1 MPMPSSGS
9 SLKGALVNRAW
20 IQWAALG
27 VDATVER
34 DDAVVDPEALIA
46 LTAELGDADARLRDL
61 STDWCVAYGRYVNG
75 SRLKQ
80 VCRELGTPAEAIGA
94 YVATVAASGG
104 PSWPM
109 ATQPRPEYRRRG
121 KARMDTATSLAR
133 LRIRLRAAF
142 GVNARADILATLLAA
157 SPHDLTAADLA
168 RATRFTKPNV
178 ASALDALILAGLV
191 MARPIA
197 NERRLG
203 LPPKLHVLPGLR
215 APVAQP
221 DWVSRFGVALEVHRF
236 AERDGMSTTVRAI
249 EARRLIEG
257 LARRMSA
264 ESIPM
269 PNLDANGDEFASA
282 FDRWLVDFVAWLW
295 AASRGPIGGARTEA

>member
-1 MPMPSSGS
+1 MASSGS
-9 SLKGALVNRAW
+9 SLQGALLDRAW

-27 VDATVER
+27 VDATVEP

-80 VCRELGTPAEAIGA
+80 VCRELGTPGDAIGE

-109 ATQPRPEYRRRG
+109 ATQPRPGYERRG

-142 GVNARADILATLLAA
+142 GVNARADILAALLAA

-191 MARPIA
+191 MARPVA
-197 NERRLG
+197 NERRVG
-203 LPPKLHVLPGLR
+203 LPPRIHLLPGLR
-215 APVAQP
+215 AAGRPAGLGLP
-221 DWVSRFGVALEVHRF
+221 
-236 AERDGMSTTVRAI
+236 I
-249 EARRLIEG
+249 RRC
-257 LARRMSA
+257 A
-264 ESIPM
+264 
-269 PNLDANGDEFASA
+269 
-282 FDRWLVDFVAWLW
+282 
-295 AASRGPIGGARTEA
+295 RGPSIRRTRRHVDDRPCDRGAPPHRRSGTADVGRGHADAEPRRDR

>member
-1 MPMPSSGS
+1 MPMASLGS
-9 SLKGALVNRAW
+9 SLRGALVDRAW

-80 VCRELGTPAEAIGA
+80 VCRELGTPGDAIGE

-104 PSWPM
+104 PAWPM
-109 ATQPRPEYRRRG
+109 ATQARPGYERRG

-142 GVNARADILATLLAA
+142 GVNARADVLAALLAA
-157 SPHDLTAADLA
+157 SPHYLTAADLA

-191 MARPIA
+191 TVRPVA
-197 NERRLG
+197 NERRIG
-203 LPPKLHVLPGLR
+203 LPPRIHILPQLR
-215 APVAQP
+215 PPVVQP
-221 DWVSRFGVALEVHRF
+221 DWVARFGVALEVHRF
-236 AERDGMSTTVRAI
+236 AERGGMSTTVRAI
-249 EARRLIEG
+249 EARRLTEG

-264 ESIPM
+264 EGMPT
-269 PNLDANGDEFASA
+269 PNLDATGDEFAHA
-282 FDRWLVDFVAWLW
+282 FDRWLVDFVEWLR
-295 AASRGPIGGARTEA
+295 APSRR

>member
-1 MPMPSSGS
+1 MASSGS
-9 SLKGALVNRAW
+9 ALHGALLDRAW

-80 VCRELGTPAEAIGA
+80 VRRELGTPGDAIGE

-109 ATQPRPEYRRRG
+109 ATQPRPGYQRRG

-142 GVNARADILATLLAA
+142 GVNARADVLAALLAA

-191 MARPIA
+191 VARPVA
-197 NERRLG
+197 NERRIG
-203 LPPKLHVLPGLR
+203 LPPRISLLPGLR
-215 APVAQP
+215 PPVAQP
-221 DWVSRFGVALEVHRF
+221 DWVARFGVALEVSRF
-236 AERDGMSTTVRAI
+236 ELRDGMSTTVRAI
-249 EARRLIEG
+249 EARRLVGG

-264 ESIPM
+264 EGMPI
-269 PNLDANGDEFASA
+269 PNLDATGNDFATE
-282 FDRWLVDFVAWLW
+282 FDRWLVTFVDWLS
-295 AASRGPIGGARTEA
+295 APNSA

>member
-1 MPMPSSGS
+1 MPSSGS
-9 SLKGALVNRAW
+9 SLQGALLDLAW

-27 VDATVER
+27 VDATVKR
-34 DDAVVDPEALIA
+34 DEAVVDPEALIA

-80 VCRELGTPAEAIGA
+80 VCRELGTPADAIGE

-109 ATQPRPEYRRRG
+109 ATQPRPEYKRRG

-142 GVNARADILATLLAA
+142 GVNARADVLAALLAA

-168 RATRFTKPNV
+168 RTTRFSKPNV

-191 MARPIA
+191 AARPVA
-197 NERRLG
+197 NERRVG
-203 LPPKLHVLPGLR
+203 LLLRISLLPGLR
-215 APVAQP
+215 PPVAQP
-221 DWVSRFGVALEVHRF
+221 DWVSRFGVALEVCRF
-236 AERDGMSTTVRAI
+236 ELRDGMSTTVRAI

-257 LARRMSA
+257 LARRLSA
-264 ESIPM
+264 EGMPM
-269 PNLDANGDEFASA
+269 PNLDATGDEFASA
-282 FDRWLVDFVAWLW
+282 FDRWLVNFVAWLR
-295 AASRGPIGGARTEA
+295 APSRAPTGGAGTDT

>member
-1 MPMPSSGS
+1 MASSGS
-9 SLKGALVNRAW
+9 SLQAALLERAW

-27 VDATVER
+27 VDATVEP
-34 DDAVVDPEALIA
+34 DDAVVDPEALVA

-80 VCRELGTPAEAIGA
+80 VCRELGTPGEAIGE

-109 ATQPRPEYRRRG
+109 ATQPRPDYVRRG

-142 GVNARADILATLLAA
+142 GVNARADILAALLAA
-157 SPHDLTAADLA
+157 SPHELTAADLA
-168 RATRFTKPNV
+168 RATRFTKPNI

-191 MARPIA
+191 MARPVA
-197 NERRLG
+197 NERRIG
-203 LPPKLHVLPGLR
+203 LPPRLHVLPRLR
-215 APVAQP
+215 PPVGQP

-257 LARRMSA
+257 LARPMSA
-264 ESIPM
+264 EDMPM
-269 PNLDANGDEFASA
+269 PNLDATGDEFAAA
-282 FDRWLVDFVAWLW
+282 FDRWLVDFVYWLR
-295 AASRGPIGGARTEA
+295 APSRGPIGGAGTVG